1 MKYTPKTKEG
11 EELIFYNYKEPLK
24 PIEEGKGFGYYGVL
38 LSSKDETKVQ
48 CHICG
53 LLFESLSGHIR
64 QNHNLK
70 VAKYKERYQLAHS
83 TALVSEKRRLA
94 LKARTIEWLNSLSQ
108 KQRDLMRKNS
118 IKSLAK
124 YLKEHGA
131 HGKSI
136 TLETKNK
143 RGTCPDQLIDKVKK
157 VAEALGH
164 SPSKNEFIDF
174 YKSQKYV
181 HIILKTFGTW
191 NEVKRRAG
199 LDLLVTSSNGKAKK
213 HRYTKE
219 EIIDYMKL
227 FYQENKRPPTT
238 TDCNR
243 GLIPHQ
249 TTIKRIFGSMQEARL
264 ASGITDPVGRWKD
277 RN

>member
-11 EELIFYNYKEPLK
+11 EELIFYNYKEPLTQ
-24 PIEEGKGFGYYGVL
+24 IEEGKGYGYYGVL
-38 LSSKDETKVQ
+38 LSSKDETKVR

-53 LLFESLSGHIR
+53 ELFDLLSGHIR
-64 QNHNLK
+64 QAHK
-70 VAKYKERYQLAHS
+70 MEVKKYKERYQLAYG
-83 TALVSEKRRLA
+83 TALISEKRRA
-94 LKARTIEWLNSLSQ
+94 ILKQKTIEWLNSLSLEEQ
-108 KQRDLMRKNS
+108 ARMTKQRRKNW
-118 IKSLAK
+118 IK
-124 YLKEHGA
+124 YLKGRTA
-131 HGKSI
+131 HGRGI

-174 YKSQKYV
+174 YHSQKYV

-213 HRYTKE
+213 HKYTKQ

-227 FYQENKRPPTT
+227 FYRENKRPPTT

-243 GLIPHQ
+243 GLLPHQ

-264 ASGITDPVGRWKD
+264 ASGITETVGRWKD